1 MEDGGWREAEG
12 GGQRRPS
19 RVRWMDN
26 RKEATDAADVGVA
39 QQRQMH
45 DQRRL
50 HPRCRRILAHTHT
63 CTLTRARVSMHAHTH
78 PRLIEAGGSAPREA
92 QGEVTVTLFLP
103 TSISPLPYNTPTHTH
118 NNTCARMHGH
128 I

>member
-39 QQRQMH
+39 RAVGSDQQRQMH

-50 HPRCRRILAHTHT
+50 HPRCRWILAHTHT
-63 CTLTRARVSMHAHTH
+63 CTLTRTHSHAS
-78 PRLIEAGGSAPREA
+78 EAD
-92 QGEVTVTLFLP
+92 
-103 TSISPLPYNTPTHTH
+103 
-118 NNTCARMHGH
+118 
-128 I
+128 